1 MVKKLGDILG
11 KAYIF
16 VILAIL
22 YAPIILIIVY
32 SFSGSSNFNFSDG
45 FTFDAYV
52 SIFTSEKS
60 PALWAAIENT
70 LLIAV
75 ISAVVST
82 VMGTF
87 AAIGIYSMGR
97 RSRRVVENVNQF
109 PIINSEIVMAVSLM
123 IFFVTFALDRKSVV

>member
-32 SFSGSSNFNFSDG
+32 SFSGSSNLNFSDG
-45 FTFDAYV
+45 FTFDAYA
-52 SIFTSEKS
+52 SIFTSENS

-75 ISAVVST
+75 FSAAC
-82 VMGTF
+82 
-87 AAIGIYSMGR
+87 AAVR
-97 RSRRVVENVNQF
+97 
-109 PIINSEIVMAVSLM
+109 
-123 IFFVTFALDRKSVV
+123 